1 MILTNILS
9 INLLLLLL
17 LLLLPLGCKQLNRLQ
32 MILGKLYTFEHPVLK

>member
-17 LLLLPLGCKQLNRLQ
+17 LLLLPLGCKQLNIFR
-32 MILGKLYTFEHPVLK
+32 MILGKLYTFKHPTLK